1 MLKRYQQIIDDMY
14 RQQETES
21 NEEKLANTRLRNLR
35 MAAIISDYLKQLAGT
50 ELIVTGGLSVDF
62 YT

>member
-21 NEEKLANTRLRNLR
+21 NEEKLANTRLR